1 MTCTTWAGRFRG
13 STGTI
18 RYRASKVLSAAV
30 LTAAVLALAGCDD
43 EQAEANAPSAPP
55 PPQVSVSQPVVKQ
68 VVEDDEFVGRF
79 EAISEVEVRA
89 RVGGYLETILFQDGQ
104 IVQQGDLLFTIDPR
118 PFETALGQAQAE
130 LDSAQAE
137 LNFTRSDLARA
148 EQLVARGNISQQAV
162 DERRESFLGA
172 QARVAAA
179 EAALERA
186 RLDLDYTQIEAP
198 LSGRIDN
205 NYISEGNLVE
215 ENDTILTS
223 IVSTDPIYFY
233 FDIDERSFLAYSRD
247 ARERGVN
254 LQEGG
259 GGLEVTVRLSDS
271 REDPVTG
278 RLNFAEN
285 RVDPDSGTVRV
296 RAIVPN
302 PGLVLQPG
310 LFGVVSVPGSLP
322 YEGILLPDE
331 AIASDQ
337 NRRIVYV
344 VGEEDVVSAREVRPG
359 PRIDGYRVIR
369 EGLTGEETIVVNGL
383 IRVRPGVTITPQPV
397 ELPPVAE

>member
-1 MTCTTWAGRFRG
+1 MTCTTWAGRFRD

-18 RYRASKVLSAAV
+18 RHRTSKVLSATF
-30 LTAAVLALAGCDD
+30 LTAAVLTLAGCGE

-89 RVGGYLETILFQDGQ
+89 RVGGYLETILFEDGQ

-259 GGLEVTVRLSDS
+259 GGLEVTVRLSDD

-296 RAIVPN
+296 RAVVPN

-322 YEGILLPDE
+322 YQGILLPDE

-369 EGLTGEETIVVNGL
+369 EGLTGEETVVVNGL